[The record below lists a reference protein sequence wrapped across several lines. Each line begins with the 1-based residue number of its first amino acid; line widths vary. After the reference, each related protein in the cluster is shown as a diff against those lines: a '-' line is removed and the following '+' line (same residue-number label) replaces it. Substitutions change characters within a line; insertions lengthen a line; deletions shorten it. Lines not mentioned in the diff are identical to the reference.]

1 MIETVKLGDMIEFQR
16 GYDLPKSK
24 VIPGPYPVETASEIS
39 AYHNNY
45 KAENTIILGRSGT
58 VGNPRLIRGKFWP
71 LNTTLYATSLKGN
84 DVVYM
89 YYLLQNLHVEK
100 MVTGSTVPTLNRNDL
115 YPLTIKAETDVAI
128 QKKIGRVLESID
140 QKTNNNNVISS
151 QLESL
156 AKTIYDYWFLQFD
169 FPDENGRPYKSSGG
183 KMVWNEELKREIPEG
198 WKVDK
203 AGNYISLIRGVA
215 YKPSDEKNS
224 AVKNIVPLLKS
235 NNIQNG
241 KINFDSPVYLLAEK
255 IRPEQFLKD
264 HSVFITMSS
273 GSKAHMGK
281 TAILYKSLPYAFGAF
296 CGRIS
301 INPKYRSFLSM
312 YFVSDMFRKY
322 IESVTSGTSINNI
335 SSEQLASIIIAFPP
349 EKVLN
354 KFEEILNPIFS
365 KQGDIVM
372 ENYQL
377 SSLRDF
383 LLPMLM
389 NGQVTFKEDA

>member
-1 MIETVKLGDMIEFQR
+1 M
-16 GYDLPKSK
+16 
-24 VIPGPYPVETASEIS
+24 
-39 AYHNNY
+39 NNY
-45 KAENTIILGRSGT
+45 YLKDLIQINNGRDYRQLQSGNIPVYGSSGLMTYVNDNLHDGEAILLPRKGT
-58 VGNPRLIRGKFWP
+58 LNNIMYVTGKFWTVDTMYWATV
-71 LNTTLYATSLKGN
+71 NTQVAYPKYLYLYLSLLDLSAK
-84 DVVYM
+84 DS
-89 YYLLQNLHVEK
+89 
-100 MVTGSTVPTLNRNDL
+100 GSTLPSMTYDSYYSVPVKLPNL
-115 YPLTIKAETDVAI
+115 
-128 QKKIGRVLESID
+128 SD
-140 QKTNNNNVISS
+140 QKNAADKVFAIINKIKMNDAISS

-183 KMVWNEELKREIPEG
+183 KMVWNEELKREIIPEG

-255 IRPEQFLKD
+255 ISPEQFLKD

-296 CGRIS
+296 CARIS